1 VEAEL
6 EQSSLVWRSV
16 GRLIGIVNQS
26 SYRGMGKVLLKLK
39 ELKDVLMDV
48 ETILNNRLLSCVKDD
63 VKFQEL
69 TQNLMIF

>member
-1 VEAEL
+1 MEVEL

>member
-1 VEAEL
+1 VEVEL

-63 VKFQEL
+63 VKLQEL

>member
-63 VKFQEL
+63 VKLQEL